1 MATPV
6 EDRLVAPPEYIHEA
20 PIPTTH
26 IQYINKPAYNLVD
39 FINDNIGIMTVLCF
53 FILVMIIA
61 WFFFRGNKENHA
73 VECYDY
79 SACLSTRK
87 EYHLLTLVV
96 VAPDT
101 LPLLQLCQ
109 QIGDII
115 RQHGQQLVWMPGI
128 SRIDGI
134 QEDNVTW
141 ALHSACLDEKSG
153 EILSGRINPE
163 GGYFFRPKESGG
175 PETHQ
180 RLCLQIQY
188 KSGKDIQFVTGLIER
203 ALHMMNCGYRAGGH
217 IFRGEGY
224 TWNMNGD

>member
-6 EDRLVAPPEYIHEA
+6 EDKLVAPPEYIHEA

-61 WFFFRGNKENHA
+61 WFFFRRNKENHA

-96 VAPDT
+96 VVLDT

-115 RQHGQQLVWMPGI
+115 RQHGQQLVWMPEIRHCG
-128 SRIDGI
+128 R
-134 QEDNVTW
+134 
-141 ALHSACLDEKSG
+141 SG
-153 EILSGRINPE
+153 NNWHRHLWMKN
-163 GGYFFRPKESGG
+163 
-175 PETHQ
+175 
-180 RLCLQIQY
+180 
-188 KSGKDIQFVTGLIER
+188 
-203 ALHMMNCGYRAGGH
+203 
-217 IFRGEGY
+217 
-224 TWNMNGD
+224 

>member
-1 MATPV
+1 MTTPV
-6 EDRLVAPPEYIHEA
+6 EDKLVVPPEYIHEA

-39 FINDNIGIMTVLCF
+39 FINDNIGVMTVLCF
-53 FILVMIIA
+53 FILVMMIV
-61 WFFFRGNKENHA
+61 WFFFRRNKENHS

-87 EYHLLTLVV
+87 EYHLLTLVI

-153 EILSGRINPE
+153 KILSGRISPE
-163 GGYFFRPKESGG
+163 GGYFFSTKRIWRPGNTSV
-175 PETHQ
+175 PV
-180 RLCLQIQY
+180 
-188 KSGKDIQFVTGLIER
+188 SADSV
-203 ALHMMNCGYRAGGH
+203 
-217 IFRGEGY
+217 
-224 TWNMNGD
+224 

>member
-1 MATPV
+1 MTTPV
-6 EDRLVAPPEYIHEA
+6 EDKLVVPPEYIHKA

-26 IQYINKPAYNLVD
+26 IQNINKPAYNLVD
-39 FINDNIGIMTVLCF
+39 FINDNIGVMAVLCF
-53 FILVMIIA
+53 FTLVMMIV
-61 WFFFRGNKENHA
+61 WFFFRRNKENHS

-128 SRIDGI
+128 NRIDGI

-163 GGYFFRPKESGG
+163 GGYFFSTKRIWRPGNTSA
-175 PETHQ
+175 PV
-180 RLCLQIQY
+180 
-188 KSGKDIQFVTGLIER
+188 SANSV
-203 ALHMMNCGYRAGGH
+203 
-217 IFRGEGY
+217 
-224 TWNMNGD
+224 

>member
-1 MATPV
+1 MITPV
-6 EDRLVAPPEYIHEA
+6 EDKLVVPPEYIHEA
-20 PIPTTH
+20 PMPTTR

-39 FINDNIGIMTVLCF
+39 FINDNIVVIAVLCF
-53 FILVMIIA
+53 FILVMMIV
-61 WFFFRGNKENHA
+61 WFFFRRNKENHA

-115 RQHGQQLVWMPGI
+115 RQHGQHLVWMPGI

-134 QEDNVTW
+134 QEESARKADIFFDQKNL
-141 ALHSACLDEKSG
+141 APRKHISACVCKFSIKAEKIFSLSLD
-153 EILSGRINPE
+153 
-163 GGYFFRPKESGG
+163 
-175 PETHQ
+175 
-180 RLCLQIQY
+180 
-188 KSGKDIQFVTGLIER
+188 
-203 ALHMMNCGYRAGGH
+203 
-217 IFRGEGY
+217 
-224 TWNMNGD
+224 